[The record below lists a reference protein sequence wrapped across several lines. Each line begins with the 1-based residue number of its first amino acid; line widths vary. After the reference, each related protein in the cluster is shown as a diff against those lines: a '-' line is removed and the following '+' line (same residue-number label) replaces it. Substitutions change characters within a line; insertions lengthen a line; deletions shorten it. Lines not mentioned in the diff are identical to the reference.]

1 MATIPVD
8 GTGPAYGIARTVMY
22 ATTRCCMCCSNIRC
36 HVIMVANTNVS
47 VCSKRREGAL
57 PPFQEH
63 GVGELTLSS
72 WPPLGFVPTERE
84 LLRARDDPWRAGVP
98 RQLVNRQSVAQV
110 LLTTVVALDRGEA
123 VLAAQWARAQR
134 FFVPNV
140 HGEHD
145 PMLLLETFWQA
156 AVALAH
162 VELGVDSAA
171 ELALRE
177 FEFRIDDPSLLAVG
191 SQPANLVIR
200 TRLRGLRWRG
210 PQLRRGQ
217 LDARVWR
224 KGRCIG
230 VGTGAFSCV
239 DADVAQR
246 LRERV
251 RPGPMHLPGCTP
263 LDVAQSVGRLAAEDV
278 LLCGCHAARR
288 GRRSRFSLRIDAD
301 HPALFDG
308 KHDVVPAIAL
318 AEAARQAAQL
328 SLGEDAGRRFRVR
341 RLTLRYADAVP
352 IDQAVPLSCEP
363 VRQGRRVLIGAGD
376 EPAVEAKFEL
386 ESREDAA
393 SGD

>member
-1 MATIPVD
+1 MLEE
-8 GTGPAYGIARTVMY
+8 
-22 ATTRCCMCCSNIRC
+22 
-36 HVIMVANTNVS
+36 
-47 VCSKRREGAL
+47 REGAL

-72 WPPLGFVPTERE
+72 WPPLGFAPTERE
-84 LLRARDDPWRAGVP
+84 LLRARDDPWRSGVP
-98 RQLVNRQSVAQV
+98 RHLVNRQSVAQV
-110 LLTTVVALDRGEA
+110 LLTTVVELDRGEA

-145 PMLLLETFWQA
+145 PMLLVETFWQA

-162 VELGVDSAA
+162 VELGVDSTA
-171 ELALRE
+171 ELVLRE
-177 FEFRIDDPSLLAVG
+177 FEFRIDNPGLLAVG

-200 TRLRGLRWRG
+200 TRLRGVRWRG

-217 LDARVWR
+217 LDARMWR
-224 KGRCIG
+224 GGRCIG

-239 DADVAQR
+239 DADVAKR
-246 LRERV
+246 LHLRARS
-251 RPGPMHLPGCTP
+251 GPMHLPDCTP

-278 LLCGCHAARR
+278 LLCACHAVRR
-288 GRRSRFSLRIDAD
+288 GRRSRFSLRIDTD

-308 KHDVVPAIAL
+308 EHDAVPAIAL

-328 SLGEDAGRRFRVR
+328 SLGEEADRRFRIR

-352 IDQAVPLSCEP
+352 IELAVPLSCEP
-363 VRQGRRVLIGAGD
+363 VPEGRRVLIGAGD
-376 EPAVEAKFEL
+376 EPAVEATFEL
-386 ESREDAA
+386 DSREDVAA
-393 SGD
+393 DD